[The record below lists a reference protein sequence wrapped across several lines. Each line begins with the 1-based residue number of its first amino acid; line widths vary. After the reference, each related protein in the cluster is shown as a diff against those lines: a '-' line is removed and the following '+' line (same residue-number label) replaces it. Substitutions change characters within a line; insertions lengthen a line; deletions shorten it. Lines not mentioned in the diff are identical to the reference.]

1 MLANDEVLYSQIV
14 EQLKPLNLEKIIL
27 FGSYAYGKPNENSDL
42 DLCIIEKSFDN
53 IWEEKKKIRAMLK
66 NIKMPK
72 DILVSNI
79 DDYEFYKKE
88 INSVYND
95 IDTKGLIL
103 WQRSS

>member
-27 FGSYAYGKPNENSDL
+27 FGSYAYGKPNEDSDL
-42 DLCIIEKSFDN
+42 DICIIEKSFNN
-53 IWEEKKKIRAMLK
+53 IWEEKKKIRALLK

>member
-1 MLANDEVLYSQIV
+1 MLADNEILYLQIV

-27 FGSYAYGKPNENSDL
+27 FGSYAYGKPNEDSDL
-42 DLCIIEKSFDN
+42 DLCIVEKSFDN

-79 DDYEFYKKE
+79 EDYEFYKKE

-95 IDTKGLIL
+95 IDTKGKVL

>member
-1 MLANDEVLYSQIV
+1 MLADNEILYLQIV

-27 FGSYAYGKPNENSDL
+27 FGSYAYGKPNEDSDL
-42 DLCIIEKSFDN
+42 DLCIVEKSFDN

-66 NIKMPK
+66 NIKIPK

-79 DDYEFYKKE
+79 EDYEFYKKE

-95 IDTKGLIL
+95 IDTKGKVL